1 MSHNHESQNG
11 HFDIHAAARRI
22 LLAANFEPDIDAAG
36 HKQLDALTAP
46 APMPAGVRDLRQLP
60 WSSIDNTESR
70 DLDQVEVAEALPDGS
85 IKLIVGI
92 ADVDSLV
99 PKGSPLD
106 EHALANCTSV
116 YTGIDVFPML
126 PEKLSTDLTSLNE
139 SADRLAI
146 AIETV
151 VDRNGDVTSFDVY
164 RAMVHNYAKLAYES
178 VGEWLGGGSAPEKVN
193 GNAALSNQLKLQRDA
208 AQRLKAERL
217 RNGALELETIEATPV
232 AKDGRIVDLA
242 VVHKNQARDL
252 IEDFMIASNV
262 AIARFLEARGRSG
275 IRRVVRE
282 PERWGRIVELAKRY
296 GTTLPDNPDSLAL
309 AKFLAERRAADAER
323 FPDLSLSI
331 VKLMGPGIY
340 ALDLPGKDPGGHF
353 GLATHDYSH
362 ATAPNRRYADLVT
375 QRLVK
380 AALVD
385 QPAPY
390 SNEELASVAARC
402 TEREDA
408 ENKVERTI
416 RKTAAALLLRDRIGE
431 TFDAIVTGANDKGTF
446 VRTIRPPAEGMV
458 VRQHEGFDV
467 GDRVRVKLVGAD
479 PNRGFIDFEGRGER

>member
-11 HFDIHAAARRI
+11 HFDINAAARRI

-70 DLDQVEVAEALPDGS
+70 DLDQVVVAEALPAGS

-232 AKDGRIVDLA
+232 TKDGRCCRPA
-242 VVHKNQARDL
+242 
-252 IEDFMIASNV
+252 
-262 AIARFLEARGRSG
+262 GR
-275 IRRVVRE
+275 
-282 PERWGRIVELAKRY
+282 L
-296 GTTLPDNPDSLAL
+296 
-309 AKFLAERRAADAER
+309 
-323 FPDLSLSI
+323 
-331 VKLMGPGIY
+331 
-340 ALDLPGKDPGGHF
+340 
-353 GLATHDYSH
+353 
-362 ATAPNRRYADLVT
+362 
-375 QRLVK
+375 
-380 AALVD
+380 
-385 QPAPY
+385 
-390 SNEELASVAARC
+390 
-402 TEREDA
+402 
-408 ENKVERTI
+408 
-416 RKTAAALLLRDRIGE
+416 
-431 TFDAIVTGANDKGTF
+431 
-446 VRTIRPPAEGMV
+446 
-458 VRQHEGFDV
+458 
-467 GDRVRVKLVGAD
+467 
-479 PNRGFIDFEGRGER
+479 

>member
-11 HFDIHAAARRI
+11 HFDLPAAARRI
-22 LLAANFEPDIDAAG
+22 LLAAQFEPDIDAAA

-46 APMPAGVRDLRQLP
+46 APTPAGVRDLRQLP

-85 IKLIVGI
+85 IKMIVGI

-106 EHALANCTSV
+106 QHALANCTSV

-139 SADRLAI
+139 NADRLAI

-151 VDRNGDVTSFDVY
+151 VDRNGDVASFDVY
-164 RAMVHNYAKLAYES
+164 RAMVHNYAKLAYDS
-178 VGEWLGGGSAPEKVN
+178 VGEWLGGGNVPDKVN

-232 AKDGRIVDLA
+232 TKDGRIVDLA

-262 AIARFLEARGRSG
+262 AIAKFLEARGRSG

-296 GTTLPDNPDSLAL
+296 GTTLPDAPDSLAL
-309 AKFLAERRAADAER
+309 ANFLAERRAADPER

-380 AALVD
+380 AALAD